1 MKNKETYIRSTNHSM
16 KFSNSM
22 KAERISLFIG
32 EYQNAV
38 FKYIDWI
45 WNHGF
50 EWKPG
55 RICDIRNEMYDVPS
69 MISTTGI
76 PIESKL
82 SCRALKCAA
91 TQACGIV
98 AGCFKRRNKDL
109 FIKQKCLD
117 AGKPIPTRIQERL
130 NTVISMPTAKELT
143 VNPELNSICV
153 SVEDGKNSFDKWI
166 RFHSLFNDARGE
178 KICIPIKL
186 TKMDRKYES
195 GKILN
200 SILISS
206 SGISLRYELEIKK
219 SVGTKIIG
227 IDQGIKTCITTSDG
241 QTTKKNPHNHDLEY
255 CIRRISRTKRG
266 SKNNKRAIIERDNII
281 GYAVNQINFN
291 ELSEIRYEKHFD
303 TKRGKR
309 LSRLLTHFS
318 NPVLQNRIERKAI
331 ENGVRFLIVENS
343 FNSQRCCVCGWT
355 QKANR
360 NAKRFR
366 CRKCGNETDADLN
379 AAKNILNRPFL
390 PKLTFASVPKGAN
403 IQGFFWNASTGKGA
417 SAPEVGCLQSPTVQ
431 N

>member
-1 MKNKETYIRSTNHSM
+1 MKNKETYIRSANHSM
-16 KFSNSM
+16 KFSNFM
-22 KAERISLFIG
+22 KSERISLFIS
-32 EYQNAV
+32 EYKKAV
-38 FKYIDWI
+38 FKYIEWM

-55 RICDIRNEMYDVPS
+55 RICDIQNEMYDVPS
-69 MISTTGI
+69 MISTTSI
-76 PIESKL
+76 RFETRL
-82 SCRALKCAA
+82 SGRALKCAA

-98 AGCFKRRNKDL
+98 AGCFKRRSKDL
-109 FIKQKCLD
+109 LIKQKCIS
-117 AGKPIPTRIQERL
+117 ASNPVPPRMQERL
-130 NTVISMPTAKELT
+130 NTVISMPTEKELV

-153 SVEDGKNSFDKWI
+153 SVEDGRNSFEKWVE
-166 RFHSLFNDARGE
+166 FHSLFNDARGE

-200 SILISS
+200 SILLSIN
-206 SGISLRYELEIKK
+206 GITLRYELEIKK

-241 QTTKKNPHNHDLEY
+241 KTTKKNAHNHDLEY

-281 GYAVNQINFN
+281 GYAVNQIDFT
-291 ELSEIRYEKHFD
+291 ELKEIRYEKHFD

-309 LSRLLTHFS
+309 LSRQLTHFS

-331 ENGVRFLIVENS
+331 ENGVRFSIVENS

-360 NAKRFR
+360 NAKRFH
-366 CRKCGNETDADLN
+366 CRKCGYENDADLN

-390 PKLTFASVPKGAN
+390 TNLPFSSVPKGAN
-403 IQGFFWNASTGKGA
+403 IQGFFWNAPTGKGTEI
-417 SAPEVGCLQSPTVQ
+417 PTVGRLQSPIVQ